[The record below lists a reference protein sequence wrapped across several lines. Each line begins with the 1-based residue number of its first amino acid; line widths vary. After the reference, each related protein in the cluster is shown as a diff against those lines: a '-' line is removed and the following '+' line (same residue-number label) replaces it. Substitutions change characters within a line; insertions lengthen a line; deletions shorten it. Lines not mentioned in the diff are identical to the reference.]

1 MNITLDAFNRA
12 ILKSVRSSIRER
24 SRANGLAIGLLL
36 NPSRAS
42 SGETLYISVPRLD
55 EKVVLV
61 PGTMGLVFDLTVSSH
76 ANNSAVNVSRAPV
89 QR

>member
-1 MNITLDAFNRA
+1 MRDQGRTDSPSGYSL
-12 ILKSVRSSIRER
+12 ILPGPLH
-24 SRANGLAIGLLL
+24 A
-36 NPSRAS
+36 
-42 SGETLYISVPRLD
+42 GETLYISVPRLD

-76 ANNSAVNVSRAPV
+76 ANNSAVNNVSRAPV